1 MVDQTIL
8 IGLANLYIRLKLVYS
23 AFLAKKKKN
32 FSENLHLS
40 GKIIGLLNYFRII
53 MALIVQKYGGTSVGS
68 TEKIKNVARRVLK
81 YQQRGDQVV
90 VVLSAMSGV
99 TNILEGYAADMQEMP
114 DPRERDMLL
123 SSGEQVTIALLAMAI
138 KAAGSDAVSLLGDQV
153 RIRTDKK
160 HTNARIRDIDTDLIK
175 KHLDEG
181 KIVTIAGFQG
191 VADNGDITTLGRGGS
206 DTTAV
211 ALAAKLKA
219 DACEIFTDVEGVY
232 TTDPNICSEARKID
246 MITYDEMLELAS
258 LGAKV
263 LEIRSVGLAKRYK
276 VPLHV
281 RSTFSENEGT
291 WVVEEDKIMESM
303 LVSGITYNK
312 NEARITIKKVPDQ
325 PGIAAKIFLPISDA
339 GVLVDMIIQ
348 NTRESHLTDMTF
360 TVMRNDY
367 TRTMELLKKVAEEI
381 GAESVTGDES
391 IVKVSI
397 VGVGMRNHS
406 GIASTM
412 FQIMAHEGINL
423 MMIST
428 SEIKVS
434 CIIAEKYTELAVRAL
449 HSAFALEKE
458 NMPVEEE

>member
-1 MVDQTIL
+1 
-8 IGLANLYIRLKLVYS
+8 
-23 AFLAKKKKN
+23 
-32 FSENLHLS
+32 
-40 GKIIGLLNYFRII
+40 

-68 TEKIKNVARRVLK
+68 TEKIRNVAKRVLT
-81 YQQRGDQVV
+81 YQEQGHQVV
-90 VVLSAMSGV
+90 VVLSAMSGE
-99 TNILEGYAADMQEMP
+99 TDRLLGLAGDIQDRPDLREM
-114 DPRERDMLL
+114 DMLL
-123 SSGEQVTIALLAMAI
+123 STGEQVTISLFAMAM

-153 RIRTDKK
+153 CIHTDDM
-160 HTNARIRDIDTDLIK
+160 HTKARIREIDTELIQ

-181 KIVTIAGFQG
+181 KVITVAGFQG
-191 VADNGDITTLGRGGS
+191 VTDSGDITTLGRGGS

-211 ALAAKLKA
+211 ALAAALSA
-219 DACEIFTDVEGVY
+219 DVCEIFTDVEGVY
-232 TTDPNICSEARKID
+232 TTDPNICAQARKID

-281 RSTFSENEGT
+281 RSTFSDKEGT

-339 GVLVDMIIQ
+339 GILVDMIIQ
-348 NTRESHLTDMTF
+348 NTREGHLTDMTF

-367 TRTMELLKKVAEEI
+367 ARTMEMLKKVAEEI

-391 IVKVSI
+391 IVKISI

-412 FQIMAHEGINL
+412 FQIMANEGINM

-434 CIIAEKYTELAVRAL
+434 CIVAEKYTELAVRSL
-449 HSAFALEKE
+449 HSAFALDKE
-458 NMPVEEE
+458 NMPLEEE